1 MSVNLEIFCT
11 YVENSF
17 LLLYQ
22 QKKNLEIL
30 QSRVFLS
37 LVSEREHKNLLV
49 VSSAPPPNVHHDFIK
64 KYISLRLHLDMSSL
78 NSSPVDTNA
87 LNGSFQCA
95 AGIYC
100 LLPLVNYADSCHR
113 CFSVKVLSMDH
124 VVCCMIRTISHI
136 KMAVIYV
143 ITSIFPIK
151 EFLQIRQHS

>member
-1 MSVNLEIFCT
+1 MSRILFCSYTSKKKISRFCNLEFFCLWFLR
-11 YVENSF
+11 ENIKIYWWSAVHLPRMYIMI
-17 LLLYQ
+17 LL
-22 QKKNLEIL
+22 
-30 QSRVFLS
+30 
-37 LVSEREHKNLLV
+37 
-49 VSSAPPPNVHHDFIK
+49 K
-64 KYISLRLHLDMSSL
+64 KYISLRLRLDMSSL